1 MKTKLAVVLGSI
13 ILICIIILVP
23 IFSGENVKNSPELVL
38 KEADIGGD
46 GTQIQYITAPSEDN
60 LKVSVTNVTKTS
72 NTTNTAEIT
81 VYALKIEGNDGQL
94 PETYGKN
101 IIKSQNFNNLETNC
115 FEGNIT
121 YDPGVKSFGF
131 VTKNIKAHVI
141 ILKRL

>member
-1 MKTKLAVVLGSI
+1 MKTKSAVVLGSVV
-13 ILICIIILVP
+13 LICIIILVL
-23 IFSGENVKNSPELVL
+23 IFSGQNIKNGPEVVL

-60 LKVSVTNVTKTS
+60 LKVSVTNVTKIS

-81 VYALKIEGNDGQL
+81 VYALKIDRNDGQL

-101 IIKSQNFNNLETNC
+101 IIDEQKFNNLKTNC